1 MMTVRVDSEVRL
13 KELLASI
20 LTQRASWR
28 AIYFNFS
35 LLKEHTNIKD
45 FQKIAFSV
53 ITNELSEYEATVFF
67 MNNEDIVVVG
77 KGITKKDY
85 DGIIKEIYIH
95 VSDEIRLKIML
106 PLSVLFD
113 LGVSW
118 QELYET
124 NQEKL
129 AALNAG
135 KAQAIAKPKD
145 NATSNQSSLPI
156 GLQPADAD
164 QPAAVKKN
172 TILIVED
179 DPLSV
184 FITKKALD
192 QDYVVHVAET
202 GESAI
207 NAYIKHQPDVVFL
220 DIGLP
225 DISGHEVLRKIIMDI
240 DPAAYVVMLSANN
253 GPADIMHALQLGSQ
267 GFISKPF
274 SKSKLIQY
282 ISQAPNYHGK

>member
-1 MMTVRVDSEVRL
+1 MMTVRMDSETRL

-20 LTQRASWR
+20 LTQRSSWR

-67 MNNEDIVVVG
+67 MDNEDIVVVG

-85 DGIIKEIYIH
+85 DGIIKEIYFH

-129 AALNAG
+129 ATLNAS
-135 KAQAIAKPKD
+135 KVATVTKPKD
-145 NATSNQSSLPI
+145 EASLNQPSLPF
-156 GLQPADAD
+156 GLQPVDVD
-164 QPAAVKKN
+164 HHVTTKKN

-192 QDYVVHVAET
+192 QDFIVHIAET

-207 NAYIKHQPDVVFL
+207 NAYIKYKPDVVFL

-225 DISGHEVLRKIIMDI
+225 DISGHEVLKKIILDI

-253 GPADIMHALQLGSQ
+253 GPTDIMHALQLGSQ

>member
-1 MMTVRVDSEVRL
+1 MMTVRVDSEIRL
-13 KELLASI
+13 KELLASV

-35 LLKEHTNIKD
+35 LLKEHTNVKD
-45 FQKIAFSV
+45 FQKIAFAV

-67 MNNEDIVVVG
+67 LNNEDIVVVG

-85 DGIIKEIYIH
+85 DGIIKEIYVH

-118 QELYET
+118 QELYDANLER
-124 NQEKL
+124 L
-129 AALNAG
+129 AELNAG
-135 KAQAIAKPKD
+135 KPASIAKQKE
-145 NATSNQSSLPI
+145 API
-156 GLQPADAD
+156 TQQYVGAGA
-164 QPAAVKKN
+164 KKN

-192 QDYVVHVAET
+192 EDFIVYVAET

-207 NAYIKHQPDVVFL
+207 NAYIKYRPDVVFL

-225 DISGHEVLRKIIMDI
+225 DFSGHEVLKKIILDI

-253 GPADIMHALQLGSQ
+253 GPTDIMHALQLGSQ